1 MQAYHIS
8 TVRKM
13 MQAPETFD
21 LKCWTKSGAIL
32 EVHDAVAL
40 RYNFYE
46 GTQTIKF
53 LKSGEIRRIRLNL
66 IFEFNNLEVFL

>member
-13 MQAPETFD
+13 MQAPEVFD
-21 LKCWTKSGAIL
+21 LKCWTKSGAVL

-53 LKSGEIRRIRLNL
+53 LKSGEIRRIRINL
-66 IFEFNNLEVFL
+66 IFEYNNIPCFL

>member
-1 MQAYHIS
+1 
-8 TVRKM
+8 M
-13 MQAPETFD
+13 MQAPEAFD
-21 LKCWTKSGAIL
+21 LKCWTQKGAIL

-66 IFEFNNLEVFL
+66 IFEFNGTSVFL